1 MSKTYYER
9 LPRNPEDLTRGIVA
23 ERLAD
28 AQIELSQAQD
38 TLTREWN
45 EGESSTFETRDKLYE
60 AIDLL
65 RGLVE
70 ALALRDQIR
79 YNAKIEEESK
89 NAN

>member
-1 MSKTYYER
+1 MSRYYER
-9 LPRNPEDLTRGIVA
+9 LPRNPEELTRGIVA
-23 ERLAD
+23 ERVAD

-45 EGESSTFETRDKLYE
+45 AGESRTFETRERLYD

-79 YNAKIEEESK
+79 YNAKIQEEST